1 MKKVRISTMAADYIR
16 SERTYLGR
24 FSAPAA
30 RELNRKLRNARSL
43 LSQHPEIGK
52 VKPGSNGVRV
62 LVIAPY
68 LIEYEVDSEGVLILI
83 VRHGRQDDRPDEDED
98 VYTE

>member
-16 SERTYLGR
+16 SERTYLAR
-24 FSAPAA
+24 FSTSAVQ
-30 RELNRKLRNARSL
+30 ELSRKLRNAQAL
-43 LSQHPEIGK
+43 LAQYPEMGK
-52 VKPGSNGVRV
+52 VKPGTNGVRV

-68 LIEYEVDSEGVLILI
+68 LIEYEIDSDGVLILI

-98 VYTE
+98 VYKE